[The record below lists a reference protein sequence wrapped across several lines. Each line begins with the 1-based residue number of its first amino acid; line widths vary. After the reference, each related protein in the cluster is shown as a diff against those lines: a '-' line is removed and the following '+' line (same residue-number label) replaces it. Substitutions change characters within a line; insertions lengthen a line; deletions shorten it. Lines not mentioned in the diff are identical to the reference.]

1 MKKWNNREFPSEWH
15 KYPYHEGEFMGQP
28 YILVCPK
35 DVPANGKW
43 VLKTEYFGAF
53 PETEFALLERGY
65 HVAHIH
71 NVSRW
76 CPDEVTETQAAFV
89 HFVHSQFNLSETCV
103 PIGMSCGGMQ
113 AIFLAAKYPETVSC
127 MFIDSPALNFL
138 SSPFGFGKKNPND
151 TVALTK
157 EFIAHRNIDEIAIL
171 SFRHHPLD
179 YLPQLVE
186 NKIPTI
192 MVVGACDTALP
203 YEENGLLLK
212 EAYEKAGN
220 ILETYVCPGRGHH
233 PHGLEDNT
241 PIVSFIER
249 YSK

>member
-1 MKKWNNREFPSEWH
+1 MSFIDWCKD
-15 KYPYHEGEFMGQP
+15 EGGKTWKGYSIIEDTFMGRE
-28 YILVCPK
+28 YVLVLPK
-35 DVPANGKW
+35 EGTANGKW
-43 VLKTEYFGAF
+43 ILKTEYFNAF
-53 PETEFALLERGY
+53 PEVEIAFLEKGW

-76 CPDEVTETQAAFV
+76 CPDEVTDTQAAFV
-89 HFVHSQFNLSETCV
+89 GQIHKTYGLCEKCV
-103 PIGMSCGGMQ
+103 PVGMSCGGMQ
-113 AIFLAAKYPETVSC
+113 AIFLGAKYPETISC
-127 MFIDSPALNFL
+127 MFIDAPVVNLL
-138 SSPFGFGKKNPND
+138 SCPFGLGNKKTPSMVD
-151 TVALTK
+151 
-157 EFIAHRNIDEIAIL
+157 EFIQHRKMDKIQML

-192 MVVGACDTALP
+192 MVVGDSDTVVP

-220 ILETYVCPGRGHH
+220 ILETYIVPGKDHH
-233 PHGLEDNT
+233 PHCMEDNT
-241 PIVSFIER
+241 PIIHFIEK

>member
-1 MKKWNNREFPSEWH
+1 MKQWNNREFPAEWH

-28 YILVCPK
+28 YIVVCPK
-35 DVPANGKW
+35 DAPANGKW
-43 VLKTEYFGAF
+43 ALKTEYFGAF

-71 NVSRW
+71 NISRW
-76 CPDEVTETQAAFV
+76 CPDTVTETQAAFV
-89 HFVHSQFNLSETCV
+89 DFVHSQFGLSETCV
-103 PIGMSCGGMQ
+103 PVGMSCGGMQ
-113 AIFLAAKYPETVSC
+113 AIFLAAKYPEKVSC
-127 MFIDSPALNFL
+127 MYIDAPVVNLL
-138 SSPFGFGKKNPND
+138 SCPFGLGNKTTPSMTD
-151 TVALTK
+151 
-157 EFIAHRNIDEIAIL
+157 EFIAHRKMDLVQML

-179 YLPQLVE
+179 YLPRLVD

-192 MVVGACDTALP
+192 MVVGESDTVVP

-220 ILETYVCPGRGHH
+220 ILETYICPGRDHH
-233 PHGLEDNT
+233 PHGLADST